1 MTVGEIVAKVVF
13 GGSDES
19 VEQFG
24 KVVHQVASNP
34 KELKKMARQIADTRD
49 ISVRDAKTLIRLLD
63 KFWHEQVP

>member
-24 KVVHQVASNP
+24 TVVHTVASNP
-34 KELKKMARQIADTRD
+34 KELRKMAKQIAADKD
-49 ISVRDAKTLIRLLD
+49 MSVREAKTLIRLLD
-63 KFWHEQVP
+63 RFWYEPVP